1 MTDALVKAI
10 GLAMFILLS
19 CAHGTPLRSVATTDT
34 TREQAPPYA
43 LDLKLQSPHSELA
56 LSSFAGR
63 LVLLLI
69 STPGCEA
76 CDRLKPGVEGLA
88 ERLRSEAFSVSFV
101 TAFLE
106 RPSDLESE
114 DSGEG
119 ARWADPRLA
128 AGETKLGIIDAVP
141 LTWVLSRH
149 GVPLLRYEGAG
160 DDVVRHLEED
170 LRGYLRVESKF

>member
-1 MTDALVKAI
+1 
-10 GLAMFILLS
+10 MFILLS
-19 CAHGTPLRSVATTDT
+19 CAHSAPQRSVATAETAPK
-34 TREQAPPYA
+34 QATPYA

-88 ERLRSEAFSVSFV
+88 ERLQSEAISVSFV

-106 RPSDLESE
+106 RPQDLGSE
-114 DSGEG
+114 DSGGG

-128 AGETKLGIIDAVP
+128 AGETKLGSIDAVP
-141 LTWVLSRH
+141 LTWLLSRD

-160 DDVVRHLEED
+160 DEVVRHLEED
-170 LRGYLRVESKF
+170 LRGYLRVESDF